1 MIVEVV
7 GGAATAPEVRVAGVD
22 DLARLHVAVGALT
35 PEEVDEALRSSGLG
49 RLTDADTAVLD
60 VAALR
65 AAAESQATAADWG
78 RQWDGMVEYARGKGW
93 VGEDGTTLQAHVETA
108 ASG

>member
-7 GGAATAPEVRVAGVD
+7 GGAAAAPEVRVSSVD
-22 DLARLHVAVGALT
+22 DLGRLHVAIGALT
-35 PEEVDEALRSSGLG
+35 TEEVDEALRSSGLG
-49 RLTDADTAVLD
+49 RLSDPDTAVLD

-65 AAAESQATAADWG
+65 AAAESQATAADWAG
-78 RQWDGMVEYARGKGW
+78 QWDGMVEYARGKGW
-93 VGEDGTTLQAHVETA
+93 VGEDGSTLQAHVETA

>member
-7 GGAATAPEVRVAGVD
+7 GGATAAPEVRVSSVD
-22 DLARLHVAVGALT
+22 DLGRLHVAIGALT
-35 PEEVDEALRSSGLG
+35 TEEVDEALRSSGLG
-49 RLTDADTAVLD
+49 RLSDADTAVLD

-65 AAAESQATAADWG
+65 AAAESQATAADWA

-93 VGEDGTTLQAHVETA
+93 VGEDGSTLQAHVETA